1 MLVVVFAQGVVFIVS
16 PRRGSSVENFV
27 EKAQKWFDCECIEN
41 YDEFV
46 WSAYCKVSICFG

>member
-1 MLVVVFAQGVVFIVS
+1 MFIVS

-46 WSAYCKVSICFG
+46 WSAYCKVSIYFG